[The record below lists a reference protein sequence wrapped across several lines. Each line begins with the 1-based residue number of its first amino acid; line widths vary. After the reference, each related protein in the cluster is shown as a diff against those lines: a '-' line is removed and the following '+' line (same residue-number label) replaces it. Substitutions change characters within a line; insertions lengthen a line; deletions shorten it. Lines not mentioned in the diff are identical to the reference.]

1 MFQDIKIVRL
11 KKKIKIFFYQLGL
24 MKTNSIWPFLSERQ
38 KKYLVKNVNIVS
50 ANETI
55 AAIKKTIEMKM
66 AGAYM
71 RFGDGDVLLML
82 GVDDCLHKANEQMSK
97 EMREAMKL
105 NYGVMHKGL
114 PIHSKLFGVEEGM
127 KDGVHLLSDDVALK
141 YLSVTYRYIDLSRVY
156 NHVAL
161 HQLATINPIEC
172 IDFLRFLK
180 GTNPILVGNETI
192 KPDLIEKLFSSIH
205 IKTPSRDSYNEID
218 RIENDLIKVL
228 NTKRGE
234 FQVVVIAMGCPG
246 RILQKRILKKRYNV
260 YLFDFGSLLDAFND
274 HNSRAWIRLTGGLEN
289 YTKLLQSL
297 D

>member
-24 MKTNSIWPFLSERQ
+24 MKPNSIWPFLSERQ

-97 EMREAMKL
+97 EMKEAFKL
-105 NYGVMHKGL
+105 NYGVIHKGL
-114 PIHSKLFGVEEGM
+114 AIHSELFGFEAGM
-127 KDGVHLLSDDVALK
+127 KDGVHLLPDNQAFK
-141 YLSVTYRYIDLSRVY
+141 YLSATYKFLDLSKVY
-156 NHVAL
+156 TPVAL